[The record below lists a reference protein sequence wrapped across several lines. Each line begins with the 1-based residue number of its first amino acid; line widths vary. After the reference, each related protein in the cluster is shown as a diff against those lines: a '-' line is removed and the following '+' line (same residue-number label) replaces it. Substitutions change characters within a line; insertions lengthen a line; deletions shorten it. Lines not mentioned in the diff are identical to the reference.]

1 MPLSIDYQIRIIG
14 EKNKAQIDSVCAYL
28 DKENSLVKRVD
39 DVITVREDSIQGLVD
54 YMQDHMDLSEITYR
68 IAEGDWSSIQN
79 VSESLDL
86 QWIDKIIFN
95 EEVVFHIQPIVDVEE
110 QIYAHEML
118 ARFKDE
124 NGIPLAP
131 YPVFTAAK
139 KRNRTYALDRVCRL
153 SAVRN
158 SVNVVGK
165 VFINFIPT
173 SIYSPE
179 HCLRSTV
186 QLAEELEIDPGRFV
200 FEVVET
206 EEVDDI
212 EHLKSILAYYRKKG
226 FNYALDDVGE
236 GFSTVEVLEELKP
249 HYMKL
254 DMKFVRGIS
263 SDLQKQLA
271 AKKILNAAI
280 KVGSIPLAEG
290 VEDRVDFDWLKA
302 AGFKLFQGYLFGKPA
317 PIPAT

>member
-1 MPLSIDYQIRIIG
+1 MPSPIDYQIRIVG
-14 EKNKAQIDSVCAYL
+14 EKNTAQIDSICVYL
-28 DKENSLVKRVD
+28 KKEDTLVSRVD
-39 DVITVREDSIQGLVD
+39 DVIIMKEAGVKGLVD
-54 YMQDHMDLSEITYR
+54 YMQDHMDLNDITYR
-68 IAEGDWSSIQN
+68 IDEGNWLPIQK
-79 VSESLDL
+79 VSEFLDL
-86 QWIDKIIFN
+86 KWIDKIILN
-95 EEVVFHIQPIVDVEE
+95 EEVQFHIQPIVDSEE

-118 ARFKDE
+118 ARFKDD
-124 NGIPLAP
+124 NGNPLSP
-131 YPVFTAAK
+131 LNVFTAAK

-153 SAVRN
+153 SAVLS
-158 SVNVVGK
+158 SVNVSGK

-186 QLAEELEIDPGRFV
+186 QLAEKLNMDPGRFV

-249 HYMKL
+249 NYMKL
-254 DMKFVRGIS
+254 DIKFVQGIS
-263 SDLQKQLA
+263 ADKQKQIA
-271 AKKILNAAI
+271 AKKILTIANEI
-280 KVGSIPLAEG
+280 GSIPLAEG
-290 VEDRVDFDWLKA
+290 VEDRVDFDWLKD

-317 PIPAT
+317 PIVTG